1 MPFRLI
7 EIAGRRSCLLLS
19 RGGRNFLTKANLSP
33 VAGLTLAFGTADI
46 AIDLVRK
53 PISNDR
59 TVVAQKIASFAKFYD
74 LTTK

>member
-1 MPFRLI
+1 MI
-7 EIAGRRSCLLLS
+7 ESNPIVHAYGH
-19 RGGRNFLTKANLSP
+19 GG
-33 VAGLTLAFGTADI
+33 AGLTLAFGTADI